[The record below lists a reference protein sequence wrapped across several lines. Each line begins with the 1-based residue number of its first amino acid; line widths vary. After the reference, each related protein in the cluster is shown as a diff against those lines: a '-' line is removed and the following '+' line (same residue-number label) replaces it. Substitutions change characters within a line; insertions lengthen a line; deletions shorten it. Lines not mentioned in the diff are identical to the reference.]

1 MKFKA
6 NDDIIWKNFCLGDV
20 SKDFTK
26 DEKSGISLN
35 STAFDFSVDH
45 SLIKKKSILDIH
57 QYLMI
62 NIWVY

>member
-26 DEKSGISLN
+26 DEKSEISLN
-35 STAFDFSVDH
+35 STVFDFSVHH
-45 SLIKKKSILDIH
+45 SLIKKRI
-57 QYLMI
+57 YLI
-62 NIWVY
+62 FTNI

>member
-26 DEKSGISLN
+26 DEKSEISL
-35 STAFDFSVDH
+35 SGAVYDFSVDH
-45 SLIKKKSILDIH
+45 DS
-57 QYLMI
+57 
-62 NIWVY
+62 